1 MYCIESDSL
10 KLNLEIVPVSS
21 LHPHEEILP
30 HAVNKLTL
38 ELKGQVEL
46 KNPIIIDENG
56 IVLDGNHRMFAFK
69 MLKLKYISVCRID
82 YFCQAVK
89 LKYWFRVFENCRDTG
104 RLQRVLDEMNVSI
117 EPVADQA
124 SLEKILGTGRFNW
137 GIQQGRFFA
146 VLRFDEKIVHDAV
159 SAYAQIKKFQQKLSV
174 EYHDLKYLPCG
185 RVRDCDF
192 RDGLDEDAAIIWT
205 PRITKEMVVQAA
217 KQGRVFAPK
226 TTRHLIP
233 ARPLNVDVPVNW
245 FRENITLESINH
257 RFRLFLEGKGLK
269 RFGPGQIIDGR
280 YYGEELFVFHKIKK
294 RDHGYEQKKQ
304 ND

>member
-10 KLNLEIVPVSS
+10 KLNLEVVPVSS
-21 LHPHEEILP
+21 LLPHEEILT

-69 MLKLKYISVCRID
+69 SLKLKYISVCRID
-82 YFCQAVK
+82 YFSQAVK
-89 LKYWFRVFENCRDTG
+89 LKYWFRVFENCTDMR
-104 RLQRVLDEMNVSI
+104 RLEGVLEEMNVKI
-117 EPVADQA
+117 EPVADQK
-124 SLEKILGTGRFNW
+124 SLESKMGTGHFNW

-146 VLRFDEKIVHDAV
+146 ILRFDEKIVHDAV
-159 SAYAQIKKFQQKLSV
+159 SAYAQIKRFQQKLSR
-174 EYHDLKYLPCG
+174 EDHPLKYVPCG
-185 RVRDCDF
+185 QVLDCDF
-192 RDGLDEDAAIIWT
+192 KDELDEKTIIIWT
-205 PRITKEMVVQAA
+205 PRITKAMVVNAA
-217 KQGRVFAPK
+217 KKGKVFAPK

-233 ARPLNVDVPVNW
+233 ARPLNVDVPVDW
-245 FRENITLESINH
+245 FRENISLESINH
-257 RFRLFLEGKGLK
+257 RFRLFLEDKSLK

-294 RDHGYEQKKQ
+294 RDYEHERKK
-304 ND
+304 